1 MPPRIAAAGRTLA
14 LAASY
19 ALPVLLLAWTLG
31 GQALFGRVDAMLAL
45 PFLMPGALL
54 FAWWTRGDGVV
65 PGVRHAAAALLLLFL
80 VQIALH
86 FCLAR
91 RIGGGQAFAVGVGG
105 AVCIAIA
112 MDMVRRTAAWRSW
125 VRGLCFASL
134 VALVLVAGQS
144 ALGWWFRDLSG
155 GARPPVVMMTGLPL
169 RWPGG
174 AGDIADMLAAGP
186 ADAPALAALEAA
198 VPLRLVDT
206 LDDLAPTD
214 RLLLAHPRALS
225 PQDLVRIDSHVR
237 SGGGAIILADALS
250 SWHPPHP
257 LGDPR
262 NPPVTSLLTPLLDHW
277 GIELAAPDAGVKGA
291 TDIVIDPEGW
301 KLRLHSAGRFDRFP
315 RPCQPYGGAR
325 VLRCR
330 IGDGAAWI
338 VGDADMLDADLWRSP
353 VAAAPWLRRSD
364 NIAWLVQELRG
375 LQGDGEPAPLWIRA
389 RRP

>member
-1 MPPRIAAAGRTLA
+1 MPPRVAAVRRTLA

-19 ALPVLLLAWTLG
+19 AGPALLLGWTLG

-65 PGVRHAAAALLLLFL
+65 LVVRRAVAAFLLLFL
-80 VQIALH
+80 AQIAVH
-86 FCLAR
+86 FCLAGR
-91 RIGGGQAFAVGVGG
+91 VGGGQAFAVGVGG

-125 VRGLCFASL
+125 IRGLCFA
-134 VALVLVAGQS
+134 ALIVLGLVAGQG
-144 ALGWWFRDLSG
+144 ALGWWYRDLGG
-155 GARPPVVMMTGLPL
+155 GARQPVVMMTSLPL
-169 RWPGG
+169 RWSGG
-174 AGDIADMLAAGP
+174 AGDMAAMLEAGP

-214 RLLLAHPRALS
+214 RLFLAHPRALS
-225 PQDLVRIDSHVR
+225 PRDLVRIDSHVR
-237 SGGGAIILADALS
+237 SGGAAIILADALS

-277 GIELAAPDAGVKGA
+277 GIELAAPDAGVKGEA
-291 TDIVIDPEGW
+291 DIVIGPEGW
-301 KLRLHSAGRFDRFP
+301 KLRLHSAGRFVRFP
-315 RPCQPYGGAR
+315 RQCKPYGDAR

-330 IGDGAAWI
+330 IGNGAAWI
-338 VGDADMLDADLWRSP
+338 VGDADMLDADLWQSP

-364 NIAWLVQELRG
+364 NIAWLVQKLRG
-375 LQGDGEPAPLWIRA
+375 TQGDSGAPLWIRA
-389 RRP
+389 RHN